1 MNHASTLPVLV
12 MDRWTKTSLFA
23 LAAFLYSSNAEA
35 AWSSENLGGTS
46 VDVYTPATMSPTGEG
61 RALMIVLHGR
71 SQAASAI
78 RDNGNL
84 ESTAEA
90 LGVVMAVPTVP
101 GGGVLAG
108 CWDYYG
114 AIHTRNSGHNGALIS
129 IAEGLTANGSLMI
142 DADQVYLAGFSS
154 GGGQA
159 MITGCLAPD
168 VFSGIAVVA
177 GPGVGTQAT
186 QIASVGTTGP
196 QAAST
201 CESLAGGSSGQLATQ
216 LGVTF
221 TDSSDLVV
229 ANGYNA
235 VNAEMFAT
243 VMSDGIASM
252 MSSDVDM
259 AGLTGT
265 NPTGTITVYSDGI
278 GPRVAQIESTSG
290 TNHAWP
296 AGDGGAG
303 GGGLSFVSGTGL
315 DFGYYAAE
323 FFATNNVRTG
333 GWDGETGS
341 GTDSDSDSDSSGDPT
356 DGSSGGDDSDS
367 NSSGDP
373 SGGGETDGGD
383 TDGPVDATVS
393 TGDGSASGGSD
404 SDGETDGLGNPGLEE
419 RVEPSG
425 IQCNAG
431 GSRGGGPLGLGL
443 LMLGLRRRRRRE
455 D

>member
-1 MNHASTLPVLV
+1 

-23 LAAFLYSSNAEA
+23 LGLSAVFLSGSEAQA
-35 AWSSENLGGTS
+35 AWSSETLGGTT
-46 VDVYTPATMSPTGEG
+46 VDVYTPATTSPTGDG
-61 RALMIVLHGR
+61 RALMIVLHGC
-71 SQAASAI
+71 SQAATAL
-78 RDNGNL
+78 RDSGNL
-84 ESTAEA
+84 ESTAES

-101 GGGVLAG
+101 NGGVLAG

-129 IAEGLTANGSLMI
+129 IAEGLTANGAMMI
-142 DADQVYLAGFSS
+142 DPDQVYLAGFSS

-168 VFSGIAVVA
+168 IFSGIAVVA

-186 QIASVGTTGP
+186 QIAQVGTTGA
-196 QAAST
+196 QAANT
-201 CESLAGGSSGQLATQ
+201 CQSLAGGSAGQLATQ

-221 TDSSDLVV
+221 TDSADVVV

-243 VMSDGIASM
+243 VMSDGIGSM
-252 MSSDVDM
+252 MSADIDM
-259 AGLTGT
+259 ATLTGT
-265 NPTGTITVYSDGI
+265 NPTGTVTVYSDGI

-296 AGDGGAG
+296 AGDGAGAG
-303 GGGLSFVSGTGL
+303 GLGFVSGTGL

-341 GTDSDSDSDSSGDPT
+341 GSDTDSGGDTT

-367 NSSGDP
+367 DSNSGGDP
-373 SGGGETDGGD
+373 SGGETDGGE

-393 TGDGSASGGSD
+393 TGDDSAGSASGGGESD
-404 SDGETDGLGNPGLEE
+404 SDTDGLGNPGLEE

-431 GSRGGGPLGLGL
+431 GSRGGGLLGLGL
-443 LMLGLRRRRRRE
+443 LMLGLRQRRRRE